1 MGGFECSTHRRRDGR
16 RLDVI
21 AATGHDREALSDYA
35 LLMRCGLGV
44 ARDGLRWHLIE
55 RLPYRYDWSSLL
67 PMLRAAKAARIQIVW
82 DLMHYGWPDGLD
94 IWSAAFVERFARFAR
109 EAARIITA
117 ESDDVPVLSVVN
129 EISFMAWAGGTAGL
143 FEPFRRRRGPELKR
157 QLVRATIAAIDAI
170 RSVAPGARFV
180 QIDPLIHVVAHPTRP
195 ATRRRARMLRDAQ
208 YEAWDMVCGRA
219 SPELGGNESCLDL
232 VGVNYY
238 CHNQWVAD
246 GGPLDWR
253 GDPRYRPLSE
263 LLIDIVGRYGRPVLI
278 AETGIEGDLRVPW
291 FDYVCEQAA
300 AAEAGGVDMLGLCLY
315 PVMNHPGWDDDRHCP
330 NGLIDYD
337 RDSLVRSLDAPLLAA
352 LRRQQGLRGQRS
364 AA

>member
-1 MGGFECSTHRRRDGR
+1 MGGFECSTHRRRDLR

-21 AATGHDREALSDYA
+21 AATGHDRMARQDYD
-35 LLMRCGLGV
+35 LLMQSGLATV
-44 ARDGLRWHLIE
+44 RDGVRWHLIE
-55 RLPYRYDWSSLL
+55 RVPYRYDWSSLL
-67 PMLRAAKAARIQIVW
+67 PMVRAARAARIQVVW

-94 IWSAAFVERFARFAR
+94 IWSPAFAGRFARFAR
-109 EAARIITA
+109 EAAILIA
-117 ESDDVPVLSVVN
+117 SESDDPPILSVIN
-129 EISFMAWAGGTAGL
+129 EISFMAWAGGTAAL
-143 FEPFRRRRGPELKR
+143 FEPFRRRRGAELKR
-157 QLVRATIAAIDAI
+157 QLVRATVEAIDAI

-180 QIDPLIHVVAHPTRP
+180 QIDPLIHVVPDPRRP
-195 ATRRRARMLRDAQ
+195 ATRRRARLLSDAQ
-208 YEAWDMVCGRA
+208 YEAWDMLCGRA
-219 SPELGGNESCLDL
+219 APDLGGSERCLDL

-246 GGPLDWR
+246 AGPLDWR

-263 LLIDIVGRYGRPVLI
+263 LLIEIAERYGRPVLI
-278 AETGIEGDLRVPW
+278 AETGIEGDLRAPW

-300 AAEAGGVDMLGLCLY
+300 AAQARGVEMLGLCLY
-315 PVMNHPGWDDDRHCP
+315 PVMNHPGWDDDRHCL

-337 RDSLVRSLDAPLLAA
+337 RDSLVRSLDGALLAA